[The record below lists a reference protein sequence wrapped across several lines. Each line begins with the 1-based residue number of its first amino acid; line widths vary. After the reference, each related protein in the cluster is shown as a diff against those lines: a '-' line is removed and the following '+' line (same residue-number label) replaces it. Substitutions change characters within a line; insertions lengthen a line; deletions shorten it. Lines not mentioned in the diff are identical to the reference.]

1 MSHHYEIR
9 PNIITLA
16 KGLATGVPIGLMM
29 TDVRNVLKQG
39 DHGSTFGGNHFATT
53 VSIKVLNILEKYKNS
68 GKLES
73 NIKYFNDY
81 LDYFIERYP
90 SLFLSKN
97 GFGFML
103 GLKLKDETKLNEIVK
118 LSLKQ
123 GVLVLKSGKD
133 IVRFLP
139 PLNISKKE
147 IEMGFK
153 RFEKVVTKLKGKNI

>member
-1 MSHHYEIR
+1 
-9 PNIITLA
+9 
-16 KGLATGVPIGLMM
+16 
-29 TDVRNVLKQG
+29 
-39 DHGSTFGGNHFATT
+39 
-53 VSIKVLNILEKYKNS
+53 
-68 GKLES
+68 
-73 NIKYFNDY
+73 
-81 LDYFIERYP
+81 
-90 SLFLSKN
+90 
-97 GFGFML
+97 ML